1 MDDVRRVL
9 KQFWGFDSFRPL
21 QEQSIQTILEGRDSL
36 TVLPTGAGKSICFQA
51 PALCSGLHGSKG
63 SGAGDL
69 AVVVSPLIS
78 LMKDQVDALKQKGVP
93 AAFVNSTQDETE
105 KRDVADRIRH
115 GDLRLLYL
123 APERLL
129 SPKTLGFLRQQQCVR
144 YFAIDEAHCVSQWG
158 HDFRPEYQQL
168 KTLKQVFPEASVHAF
183 TATASQPVRRDIARQ
198 LGLSEPSFLVGNFD
212 RPNLTYR
219 MIRAGQKMQ
228 QIMEVVDRHRGQSG
242 IIYCLSRR
250 EVDTTTQALRT
261 LGLKAKP
268 YHAGLTAPQRK
279 ANQDSFMQGRC
290 DIIVATIAFGMG
302 IDKSNIRFVIHTGMP
317 KSVEHYQQESGRAG
331 RDGLDSEC
339 VLLHSPRDF
348 LVWSDVMHGEA
359 GQVARD
365 ALQAMFEL
373 CNDVTCRHKAIV
385 EYFGQD
391 YGVMRCGACDVCL
404 GELELHERSADIGRT
419 IVACV
424 QDLKQKYGAGYVARV
439 LAGKSD
445 KRIVQSNHD
454 RLNRFGALGDH
465 GPMAIKVWIQQLIS
479 QKYLCRSGSYK
490 TLAPTESG
498 RRLLRGQGTPKLTAT
513 GRSKKSA
520 DGSDSFVPAISSL
533 AAFDYFRSG
542 DSIESVAQ
550 KMSRAQST
558 VVKYLA
564 DYIRHHGIND
574 PTPWVKPET
583 AQRVLANKHLAGDG
597 KMKPIFDHFNGEVS
611 YDEIRITLA
620 CSG

>member
-21 QEQSIQTILEGRDSL
+21 QEQSIRTILEGRDSL

-51 PALCSGLHGSKG
+51 PALCNGLHGNKG

-78 LMKDQVDALKQKGVP
+78 LMKDQVDALKQKGIA

-105 KRDVADRIRH
+105 KRDVADRIRQ

-158 HDFRPEYQQL
+158 HDFRPEYQEL
-168 KTLKQVFPEASVHAF
+168 KTLKQVFPDAFVHAF
-183 TATASQPVRRDIARQ
+183 TATASEPVRRDIARQ
-198 LGLSEPSFLVGNFD
+198 LGLSEPSFLVGSFD

-219 MIRAGQKMQ
+219 MMRAGQKMQ
-228 QIMEVVDRHRGQSG
+228 QIMDVANRHRGESG
-242 IIYCLSRR
+242 IVYCLSRR

-261 LGLKAKP
+261 LGLRAKP
-268 YHAGLTAPQRK
+268 YHAGMTGPQRK

-290 DIIVATIAFGMG
+290 DIMVATIAFGMG
-302 IDKSNIRFVIHTGMP
+302 IDKPDIRFVIHAGMP

-348 LVWSDVMHGEA
+348 QVWKDIMHGEG
-359 GQVARD
+359 GQVALQS
-365 ALQAMFEL
+365 LQAMFEL
-373 CNDVTCRHKAIV
+373 CNGITCRHKAIV

-404 GELELHERSADIGRT
+404 GELELHDDSADISRT
-419 IVACV
+419 VLSCV
-424 QDLKQKYGAGYVARV
+424 TDLKQRFGAGHAARV

-445 KRIVQSNHD
+445 KRVVQFNHD
-454 RLNRFGALGDH
+454 RLNSFGALADH
-465 GPMAIKVWIQQLIS
+465 GPMAIKVWIEQLIS
-479 QKYLCRSGSYK
+479 QKYLVRSGQYQ
-490 TLAPTESG
+490 TLTLTESG
-498 RRLLRGQGTPKLTAT
+498 RRLLHGKGTSKLTAT
-513 GRSKKSA
+513 GKGSSVSA
-520 DGSDSFVPAISSL
+520 GSGTFFPSSSSL

-542 DSIESVAQ
+542 DSIESVAN
-550 KMSRAQST
+550 KMSRAPST

-564 DYIRHHGIND
+564 DYIRHHGISD